1 MSRNKKIGIVLLLLP
16 VALITISLGGAR
28 IAGLIIGSM
37 ADSSAPASGWFAV
50 LRTILG
56 GAGIAGL
63 IGIFTA
69 IPAGIYFMAKG
80 ERGNVSAPVTPA
92 PVEDTKMSKATLVF
106 GVIVVALIAL
116 GLYKFLTLP
125 SVDSEDYMEN
135 YTSPTVLFGDWT
147 WVYTVADSQ
156 VSPSTTTAPAGKFVI
171 TFGTDKQFSSTTDCN
186 QLFGSFVLDGEVLS
200 IGPIGATKMACIG
213 DTLESVYVAE
223 LGRVASHTI
232 TYNDELHLHLVK
244 DSGTMVFKKQ

>member
-16 VALITISLGGAR
+16 VVLIIISLGGAR

-37 ADSSAPASGWFAV
+37 PDQSAPAPRGFGILA
-50 LRTILG
+50 TILG

-63 IGIFTA
+63 IGIFTT
-69 IPAGIYFMAKG
+69 IPAGIYFMAKS
-80 ERGNVSAPVTPA
+80 ECDNVPAPVTPVPA
-92 PVEDTKMSKATLVF
+92 EDTKMSKATWVF
-106 GVIVVALIAL
+106 GAIVIVLIAL
-116 GLYKFLTLP
+116 GLYKFLILP

-147 WVYTVADSQ
+147 WAYTVADAQ

-186 QLFGSFVLDGEVLS
+186 QLFGSFVLDGELLS
-200 IGPIGATKMACIG
+200 IGPIGATKMACAG
-213 DTLESVYVAE
+213 NTLESVYIAE
-223 LGRVASHTI
+223 LGRVVSHTI

>member
-1 MSRNKKIGIVLLLLP
+1 MSRNKKIGLALLLLP
-16 VALITISLGGAR
+16 IVLITISLGGAR
-28 IAGLIIGSM
+28 ITGLIVGSM
-37 ADSSAPASGWFAV
+37 ADQSAPASGWFAV

-63 IGIFTA
+63 IGIFIS

-80 ERGNVSAPVTPA
+80 ERANAPAPA
-92 PVEDTKMSKATLVF
+92 APTPVEDTKMSKATLIF
-106 GVIVVALIAL
+106 GAIVVALIAL

-125 SVDSEDYMEN
+125 PVPENYMEN
-135 YTSPTVLFGDWT
+135 YTSPTVRFGDWT
-147 WVYTVADSQ
+147 WAYTVADSQ
-156 VSPSTTTAPAGKFVI
+156 VSPTTTTPPAGKFVI

-232 TYNDELHLHLVK
+232 TYNDELHLHLLK